1 MLMAHDILL
10 ENVLKQLHAID
21 GRAIECLVFN
31 GGRTFW
37 WLCPNF
43 TVIMLHHHH
52 KEGLLFEMNDCNRCP
67 SDNWESSFNAT
78 KLLSASVAIRSG
90 MTCGI
95 LQHCHFEVEVRKSIN
110 YSMAYGVP
118 FV

>member
-1 MLMAHDILL
+1 MLPTLMAHDILL

-21 GRAIECLVFN
+21 GRAIEYLVFN
-31 GGRTFW
+31 GGRAFW

-67 SDNWESSFNAT
+67 SDNWESSKCHQT
-78 KLLSASVAIRSG
+78 LERLSSHPQWND
-90 MTCGI
+90 
-95 LQHCHFEVEVRKSIN
+95 L
-110 YSMAYGVP
+110 
-118 FV
+118 